1 MHSSSDSQENYII
14 FTIHVST
21 ISENAAYMC
30 MSRTKACWL
39 LVAGVGGWGGGGWHG
54 VIGGLKDRV

>member
-21 ISENAAYMC
+21 ISENVHEQNKSLLAAR
-30 MSRTKACWL
+30 SRSR
-39 LVAGVGGWGGGGWHG
+39 GVGGG
-54 VIGGLKDRV
+54 VGMG

>member
-39 LVAGVGGWGGGGWHG
+39 LVAGVGGGGGLAWGN
-54 VIGGLKDRV
+54 RRT

>member
-1 MHSSSDSQENYII
+1 MHSSSDLQKNYII

-39 LVAGVGGWGGGGWHG
+39 LVVGVGGGVGGGLAWGN
-54 VIGGLKDRV
+54 RRT

>member
-39 LVAGVGGWGGGGWHG
+39 LVAGVGGWGWHG